1 MTTVTRL
8 PLCLATGILLAGL
21 ISASAAKNEAAAD
34 PSKTDADYA
43 FQGEYA
49 GVLAGQFDVGAQVIA
64 LGGGKFR
71 LVLYPGGLP
80 GAGYDGA
87 AEKRQY
93 DGARDGD
100 TVTFT
105 GGTTGKSITGG
116 KLTFSLDGQESVI
129 DRTVRKSP
137 TLAAKPPEGAL
148 VLFDG
153 KSAENFKPGR
163 ITESGLLMQGAN
175 SIKKFQ
181 GHKLHIEFRL
191 PYEPT
196 KRGQAR
202 GNSGCYMQA
211 RYEVQMLDSFGLA
224 GKHNECGGIY
234 TIADPDVNMCL
245 PPLQWQTYDIDFT
258 AAKYDKDGKKNRQR
272 PRHRA
277 PQRRAD
283 PRQRRAAQAHHRQPA
298 GRGPGSGL
306 PPPAGPRQPSPLP
319 QYLGHREIT
328 PSQAKAPR
336 GGSLIALPFSRRK
349 TPRTTPP
356 A

>member
-1 MTTVTRL
+1 MKEKTALGQSRLRPVPFSPAEGEGGRRPDEGAHASRIPFGKNPNSVDSLGQAGYRLRLRTMFTVTRL
-8 PLCLATGILLAGL
+8 PLCLVAGILLAGL
-21 ISASAAKNEAAAD
+21 IPVSAAKNEAAAD
-34 PSKTDADYA
+34 PAKADADYA

-163 ITESGLLMQGAN
+163 MTESGLLMQGAN

-211 RYEVQMLDSFGLA
+211 RY
-224 GKHNECGGIY
+224 
-234 TIADPDVNMCL
+234 
-245 PPLQWQTYDIDFT
+245 
-258 AAKYDKDGKKNRQR
+258 
-272 PRHRA
+272 
-277 PQRRAD
+277 
-283 PRQRRAAQAHHRQPA
+283 
-298 GRGPGSGL
+298 
-306 PPPAGPRQPSPLP
+306 
-319 QYLGHREIT
+319 
-328 PSQAKAPR
+328 
-336 GGSLIALPFSRRK
+336 
-349 TPRTTPP
+349 
-356 A
+356 